1 MKRAIHRSQTARQDL
16 VHAFRYYAR
25 EAGFRVAQR
34 FFAQAEATFTRLA
47 SMPGMGAGY
56 EHDHPALAG
65 LRFAPVVHFRKY
77 LVFYRAVAD
86 GIEIV
91 RVHHGARD
99 IASILA
105 EQFEVES
112 DHGDDENLIESEGSK
127 SALSVT

>member
-65 LRFAPVVHFRKY
+65 LRFAPSVKVGTPLFVTWHVAGPHAAGFA
-77 LVFYRAVAD
+77 RADV
-86 GIEIV
+86 
-91 RVHHGARD
+91 
-99 IASILA
+99 
-105 EQFEVES
+105 
-112 DHGDDENLIESEGSK
+112 
-127 SALSVT
+127 